1 MVARARLTV
10 RATGFLATAACT
22 AAVALTLLAPST
34 LASVTQPAASTA
46 ATPASPPPSAAA
58 NPVAIATAPGGVGA
72 RAAAIENASTG
83 ALLWSRGLNTE
94 RPMGS
99 ITKVM
104 TALVVLR
111 AGDLNRT
118 ITIPSSVVG
127 YVREYDASNAGL
139 QPGDTLT
146 ARQLLDGLMLP
157 SGCDAAYVLAGAY
170 GAGRTAFVAKMN
182 AVAKQLGMTRTHFAN
197 FDGLPW
203 PTEHSTYSTASDL
216 LKLGRAAMKHAVFRS
231 IVAQRTYRIGA
242 GDGHHAYVWRNLDPL
257 LGTYRGA
264 TGIKTG
270 YTLAAGHCLLFA
282 ATREGHSVIGVTLD
296 SPGSGTT
303 VNGADPARILN
314 WTFALPAA
322 DLAT

>member
-10 RATGFLATAACT
+10 RATGLLAAGACT
-22 AAVALTLLAPST
+22 AAALLTFLAPSP
-34 LASVTQPAASTA
+34 LANATSSPAASA
-46 ATPASPPPSAAA
+46 VSSPAVIS
-58 NPVAIATAPGGVGA
+58 TAPWGVGA
-72 RAAAIENASTG
+72 KAVAIENASTG
-83 ALLWSRGLNTE
+83 ALLWSRRLNTE

-111 AGDLNRT
+111 AGNLNRR
-118 ITIPSSVVG
+118 ITIPSSVIS
-127 YVREYDASNAGL
+127 YVREYDASNADL

-146 ARQLLDGLMLP
+146 ARQLLAGLMLP

-170 GAGRTAFVAKMN
+170 GPGRPAFVAKMN

-216 LKLGRAAMKHAVFRS
+216 LKLGRAAMKYATFRS
-231 IVAQRTYRIGA
+231 IVAKRTWRIAA

-264 TGIKTG
+264 AGIKTG
-270 YTLAAGHCLLFA
+270 YTLAAGHCLLFE
-282 ATREGHSVIGVTLD
+282 ATRDGRSLIGVTLD
-296 SPGSGTT
+296 SPGVGTT
-303 VNGADPARILN
+303 VNGADATRILN
-314 WTFALPAA
+314 WAFALPAS